1 MKNTFTLIFLC
12 LGTFIYAQSTLTVF
26 NNGGQKFFV
35 IMNGVKQNSVAQTN
49 VAISGIKNG
58 SYSVKLVFPDG
69 KTSDIDKNF
78 FLDESSYITT
88 RVVFKKGK
96 GKLQLMGMEPATN
109 QKPDGSVVVYRP
121 TDAAVYSDVV
131 VIPTT
136 TTTTTVTQPQGN
148 VQTQVTKPA
157 EQVNTTEQI
166 NMNVGTNV
174 NGTQMGTTVSGSQMG
189 TTTTTTTNVQV
200 TESQTTQTTTLG
212 NPEMQGEN
220 FGINMNINIQDP
232 TLSGQG
238 GANVSINMSG
248 TGTGTQTQTQQET
261 FNQTTTITTS
271 GTSSGNPSTMS
282 QSGNVAINTSG
293 TTTPQTTTTVTNPNV
308 VACKKV
314 LVNEQ
319 AMVEDL
325 NAMMHDSDKLES
337 VTLDLA
343 NQCLTAAQAYTIIEV
358 FTHESDRLDLA
369 KFLYDRMLDKEN
381 GRNLLTLFTFDS
393 TKLEFKEYMRN

>member
-1 MKNTFTLIFLC
+1 
-12 LGTFIYAQSTLTVF
+12 
-26 NNGGQKFFV
+26 
-35 IMNGVKQNSVAQTN
+35 
-49 VAISGIKNG
+49 
-58 SYSVKLVFPDG
+58 
-69 KTSDIDKNF
+69 
-78 FLDESSYITT
+78 
-88 RVVFKKGK
+88 
-96 GKLQLMGMEPATN
+96 MGMEPASN

-121 TDAAVYSDVV
+121 TDTAVYSDVV

-136 TTTTTVTQPQGN
+136 TTTVTQQQGT
-148 VQTQVTKPA
+148 VQTQVTKP
-157 EQVNTTEQI
+157 VDPINTTEQI

-174 NGTQMGTTVSGSQMG
+174 NGTQMGTTMSGSQMG

-200 TESQTTQTTTLG
+200 TETQTTQTTTMG

-248 TGTGTQTQTQQET
+248 TGTGTQTQTKEET

-293 TTTPQTTTTVTNPNV
+293 TTTPQTTTTTTTTNPKIV
-308 VACKKV
+308 SCKKV

-325 NAMMHDSDKLES
+325 NAMMHDSDKMES
-337 VTLDLA
+337 VMVDMA
-343 NQCLTAAQAYTIIEV
+343 NQCLTAAQAYSIVEV
-358 FTHESDRLDLA
+358 FTHETDRLDLA

-381 GRNLLTLFTFDS
+381 GKKFTPLVHVRFNES
-393 TKLEFKEYMRN
+393 GV

>member
-1 MKNTFTLIFLC
+1 MKNTITLIFLC

-35 IMNGVKQNSVAQTN
+35 ILNGVKQNSVAQTN
-49 VAISGIKNG
+49 VAVSGIKNG
-58 SYSVKLVFPDG
+58 SYSVKVVFADG
-69 KTSDIDKNF
+69 KTNDIDKNF
-78 FLDESSYITT
+78 FLDEASYITT

-131 VIPTT
+131 VVPTT
-136 TTTTTVTQPQGN
+136 TTTVITPPQGT

-157 EQVNTTEQI
+157 EPVNTNEQI

-174 NGTQMGTTVSGSQMG
+174 NGTQLGTTVSGSQIG

-200 TESQTTQTTTLG
+200 TETQTTQTTTMG

-248 TGTGTQTQTQQET
+248 TGTGTQTKEET

-271 GTSSGNPSTMS
+271 GTTSGTPSTMS
-282 QSGNVAINTSG
+282 QSGNVAINASG
-293 TTTPQTTTTVTNPNV
+293 TPTPQTTTTNTNTNI

-325 NAMMHDSDKLES
+325 NAMMHDSDKMES

-343 NQCLTAAQAYTIIEV
+343 NQCLTAAQAYSLVEV
-358 FTHESDRLDLA
+358 FMHESDRLDLA
-369 KFLYDRMLDKEN
+369 KFLYDRMLDKDN
-381 GRNLLTLFTFDS
+381 GRNLLPLFTFDS
-393 TKLEFKEYMRN
+393 TKVEFKEYMRIK